1 MLLPK
6 RRVVVVFFFIIHN
19 LQKLCCAFWL
29 SREMWYRKS
38 ALSSTGAGCVVLKSD
53 EKSLKK
59 KFSSTLSILELW
71 SLKLSL

>member
-6 RRVVVVFFFIIHN
+6 RRVFVGFFFIIHN
-19 LQKLCCAFWL
+19 LQKLFCVFWL

-38 ALSSTGAGCVVLKSD
+38 ALSSTGAGCVELKSV

-59 KFSSTLSILELW
+59 
-71 SLKLSL
+71 SLVLP